1 MALSPP
7 PLGIMMLETNFH
19 RPAGDVGHP
28 STWPFPVLF
37 ATVPGATPRRVVD
50 GDTEGLLQPFVDA
63 RRQNWSA
70 KAPPP

>member
-1 MALSPP
+1 
-7 PLGIMMLETNFH
+7 MMLETNFH